1 VQVVPFD
8 PSEHHPLLANCLRTW
23 WATLP
28 VAALVR
34 APMTG
39 TTWAVT
45 GYGGQPAIGTTR
57 PHAHCYLAH
66 NGDDYLSWRRAWN

>member
-1 VQVVPFD
+1 
-8 PSEHHPLLANCLRTW
+8 
-23 WATLP
+23 
-28 VAALVR
+28 
-34 APMTG
+34 MTG